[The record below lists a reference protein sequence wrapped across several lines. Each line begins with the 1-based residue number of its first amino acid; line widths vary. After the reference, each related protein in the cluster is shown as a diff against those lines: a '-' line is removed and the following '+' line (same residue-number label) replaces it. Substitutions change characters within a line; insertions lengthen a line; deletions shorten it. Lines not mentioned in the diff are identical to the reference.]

1 MEDTQK
7 AFEELERELE
17 DGTLEKLLEDNKP
30 AFEDPEKPDAPIADV
45 EYNNYLNNYGRDE
58 MPKAKSRTEQRKN
71 QIEEKRRKDQILMA
85 LMITASVL
93 CLGIIGVM
101 IYWLEHFFG

>member
-7 AFEELERELE
+7 AFEELERELA
-17 DGTLEKLLEDNKP
+17 DGTLEKLLEDKKP
-30 AFEDPEKPDAPIADV
+30 AFEDPDRPDEPIADV
-45 EYNNYLNNYGRDE
+45 QYNNYLNNYGRDE
-58 MPKAKSRTEQRKN
+58 MPKAVSRTQQRKE
-71 QIEEKRRKDQILMA
+71 QEQEKRRNDQVLMA

-101 IYWLEHFFG
+101 IYWLEKFFG